1 MLPIVLSFA
10 SFGLGY
16 HLGSSSLPHAIGYSK
31 DVNETYLN
39 PENEDEEDIPDTDL
53 GSIKAGLLDACK
65 LVCCRFLSS
74 SFRIYLPRKYQ
85 VLVVRTDLKITPG
98 EIAS

>member
-1 MLPIVLSFA
+1 LLPIVLSFA

-65 LVCCRFLSS
+65 LVCCR
-74 SFRIYLPRKYQ
+74 IYLPRKYQ